1 MKMKF
6 AIGLSVLVT
15 SGAWAGISDN
25 FEGYTQGGLPGGVWQ
40 DAVNFID
47 SPTHAGDSISVIQT
61 ADAFGNQTNAVQ
73 IADHVGTSGGMMASV
88 HTANVQRFDIDV
100 RLDQQGNGSVP
111 NWMSAT
117 GFFQDT
123 DQTDFN
129 WSPQAVVYASGN
141 GRFRLFVQNND
152 GRGSGSRD
160 FGMGAGQWA
169 LDTWYRVSLE
179 VDTENG
185 IFDASVTNIASGEL
199 LSSTHRTYT
208 GWNSEFGQYDLVSV
222 NDGEYGT
229 TPGSIGNM
237 SSYDNASYVPT
248 PSSLTILGAGA
259 LFMNR
264 RRRTSTN

>member
-1 MKMKF
+1 MKLLS
-6 AIGLSVLVT
+6 AISVSLFVT
-15 SGAWAGISDN
+15 SGACAGIFDD
-25 FEGYTQGGLPGGVWQ
+25 FEGYSPGGLPGGVWQ

-47 SPTHAGDSISVIQT
+47 SPTHPGDSISVIQT

-73 IADHVGTSGGMMASV
+73 IADHVGTSGGMMAAV
-88 HTANVQRFDIDV
+88 NPANIQRFEIDV
-100 RLDQQGNGSVP
+100 RLDQQGNGSAP

-129 WSPQAVVYASGN
+129 WGPQAVVYASGN

-160 FGMGAGQWA
+160 FGMGAGQWS

-185 IFDASVTNIASGEL
+185 IFDASVTDITSGEL

-229 TPGSIGNM
+229 SSGTIGNM
-237 SSYDNASYVPT
+237 SSYDNANYVPT
-248 PSSLTILGAGA
+248 PSSIMILGAGA
-259 LFMNR
+259 LLTNR
-264 RRRTSTN
+264 RRRVSVK